1 MLDLKKEVNWSKVFG
16 VVNSLNTM
24 KRNQTLP
31 LRTEIVEMAID
42 KYSNGKLKYVGDSAD

>member
-1 MLDLKKEVNWSKVFG
+1 MIDLKNDVEWSKVFG
-16 VVNSLNTM
+16 VIDSVETL

-42 KYSNGKLKYVGDSAD
+42 KVQ